1 MFLAFLAA
9 LSAYAAPVADIQ
21 AHLTA
26 VETDLRAADVSQRI
40 RNISVWH
47 TLFNQPEASVQERK
61 RGCRPCWR
69 LAGSPSFF
77 MRVLVSPLRWAEGA
91 DRPMRCAHDGVPTQS
106 VLRGSAEV
114 SWPWAALWRCGW
126 PSA

>member
-1 MFLAFLAA
+1 MTCLQACTAWHIPRVVVVHQ
-9 LSAYAAPVADIQ
+9 LSCA
-21 AHLTA
+21 
-26 VETDLRAADVSQRI
+26 RKRI

-47 TLFNQPEASVQERK
+47 TLFYQPEASVQERK

-77 MRVLVSPLRWAEGA
+77 MRVLVSPLRWAEGVV
-91 DRPMRCAHDGVPTQS
+91 RPKRCAHDGVPTQG

-114 SWPWAALWRCGW
+114 SWPWAALWRCGLL
-126 PSA
+126 SV